1 MPSQGNGKNPH
12 KDAIIAAMLKR
23 GLDIPRVPIASSL
36 DEETAFIIER
46 QFIAAIGRHPFGPLV
61 NLTDGGDGWSGRK
74 LSSQHIEC
82 LRKAN
87 KGRKMSDDARKKMA
101 QAAIGNKR
109 KLGMT
114 PSIETKQRMSRA
126 LLGNKNAVGNTNTRG
141 RKLPRDEIE
150 RRTKTYHF
158 NRIKPTAPVSNGVLS
173 FGG

>member
-1 MPSQGNGKNPH
+1 
-12 KDAIIAAMLKR
+12 
-23 GLDIPRVPIASSL
+23 
-36 DEETAFIIER
+36 
-46 QFIAAIGRHPFGPLV
+46 
-61 NLTDGGDGWSGRK
+61 
-74 LSSQHIEC
+74 
-82 LRKAN
+82 
-87 KGRKMSDDARKKMA
+87 MSDDARKKMA